1 MNRVLFNEGGQP
13 IYLDDLKQL
22 QDNDIDF
29 NRLLLETIGGK
40 DKALL
45 LARVSDTPNSYDRQ
59 SGMFTFV
66 IPAGTII
73 TEGLF
78 IEFPETEVRTHGLNN
93 PIYVCIK
100 DVQTDE
106 REHQDG
112 QLRPCR
118 QSKQAYIS
126 VDKTGAQS
134 AYNIFELPT
143 LKDAF
148 REFVGVTD
156 IDSRW
161 IPVNVLFSNGYS
173 GKVQYQILKYSIRV
187 KIDISSTKSE
197 WEHNFEGLLFEL
209 DEAGAQ
215 IIERGWSG
223 LFGCGGEDNPRPC
236 ALLFSDRK
244 CHLEP
249 LDGEEFKDP
258 VIDTPMNCSVKHIY
272 DIPV

>member
-40 DKALL
+40 DKAFL
-45 LARVSDTPNSYDRQ
+45 LAKVSDVPNSYDRQ

-78 IEFPETEVRTHGLNN
+78 IEFPKAEVRTHGLNV

-100 DVQTDE
+100 DIQTDE

-126 VDKTGAQS
+126 ADKTGTQA
-134 AYNIFELPT
+134 AYNIFEIPT

-148 REFVGVTD
+148 REFVGVTEF
-156 IDSRW
+156 DSRW
-161 IPVNVLFSNGYS
+161 MPINVIFYNGYT
-173 GKVQYQILKYSIRV
+173 GTITYQILKYSIRV
-187 KIDISSTKSE
+187 KIDIKSSKSE
-197 WEHNFEGLLFEL
+197 WESDQNGLLFETNNPPAEEL
-209 DEAGAQ
+209 M
-215 IIERGWSG
+215 RGWSN
-223 LFGCGGEDNPRPC
+223 LFGCGGDDTPHLCILE
-236 ALLFSDRK
+236 FSDFK
-244 CHLEP
+244 CRLRDMSNKSFDESP
-249 LDGEEFKDP
+249 AQ
-258 VIDTPMNCSVKHIY
+258 CAVKHIY
-272 DIPV
+272 DIPI